1 MSKEFFSKA
10 IDMSF
15 LKKNVDREDNYKHYK
30 NICTEIN
37 KYEKFR
43 VCCPICGEKNKTR
56 NIFIEVYDIEYIT
69 CQKCS
74 HVYQDLIPS
83 EENQYNS
90 SMNVSKRMSKQL
102 YEDKEK
108 SNYRLKQVVAPKIK
122 FVLNQFPKKFTGKW
136 LDVGCGTGELIK
148 EIKEYGWESN
158 GIDNNKSSIN
168 FAKKN
173 YNIDIHYGNVEQT
186 DKAFFKIMM

>member
-1 MSKEFFSKA
+1 M
-10 IDMSF
+10 
-15 LKKNVDREDNYKHYK
+15 LR
-30 NICTEIN
+30 
-37 KYEKFR
+37 
-43 VCCPICGEKNKTR
+43 
-56 NIFIEVYDIEYIT
+56 
-69 CQKCS
+69 
-74 HVYQDLIPS
+74 
-83 EENQYNS
+83 
-90 SMNVSKRMSKQL
+90 
-102 YEDKEK
+102 
-108 SNYRLKQVVAPKIK
+108 PKIK

-186 DKAFFKIMM
+186 DKAFLKIMM